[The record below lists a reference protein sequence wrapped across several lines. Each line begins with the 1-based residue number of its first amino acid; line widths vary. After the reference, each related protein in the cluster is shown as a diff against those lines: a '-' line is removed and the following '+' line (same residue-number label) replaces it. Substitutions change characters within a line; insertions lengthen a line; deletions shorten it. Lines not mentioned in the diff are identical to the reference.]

1 MLKKLCN
8 NITILDKG
16 KIIIDDEK
24 EKIINIVSSKKVSFN
39 LINFDNKDLEFK
51 EFEYKINGNLLD
63 IEYDKNKL
71 NLNQIIKI
79 LERKNIYFTE
89 INTSESNLED
99 AFLKLTQNE
108 KKWLKQII

>member
-1 MLKKLCN
+1 M
-8 NITILDKG
+8 
-16 KIIIDDEK
+16 
-24 EKIINIVSSKKVSFN
+24 SFN

-51 EFEYKINGNLLD
+51 EFEYKINGNLLE

-71 NLNQIIKI
+71 NLNKIIKI

-108 KKWLKQII
+108 NK